1 MSSIGKVT
9 EEIINRSPFLRESLT
24 ENLVN
29 VSALARKIKPEVE
42 EILKKDVKEGAIVM
56 AIKRMSPG
64 YYHKINL
71 KIKYFMATLG
81 DFIVRSDLEDFTF
94 ENSPTLTLCQAEMMK
109 NLNDKQDPFYTFCH
123 GVGESTII
131 TSVSVCDQLKTIFQ
145 GEKLKSHTPDLAS
158 ITIKLPTVNTEI
170 SGIYY
175 YILKH
180 LAWEGINIVEIVS
193 TSNEFTV
200 VVHSDDIDVAFSV
213 LMQLKKEGKKISGK
227 KIL

>member
-24 ENLVN
+24 ENLIN
-29 VSALARKIKPEVE
+29 VSALARKIKPEIE
-42 EILKKDVKEGAIVM
+42 DILKKPVKEGAVIM
-56 AIKRMSPG
+56 SIKRMSPG
-64 YYHKINL
+64 YYHRINL
-71 KIKYFMATLG
+71 KIKNFMGTLG
-81 DFIVRSDLEDFTF
+81 DFLVRSDLEDFTF
-94 ENSPTLTLCQAEMMK
+94 ENSPTLTLKQAEMMK
-109 NLNDKQDPFYTFCH
+109 SLNDTQDPFYTFCH

-131 TSVSVCDQLKTIFQ
+131 TSVSVTKQLKKIFHN
-145 GEKLKSHTPDLAS
+145 EKLKSHTPDLAS

-180 LAWEGINIVEIVS
+180 LAWEGINIVEVVS

-200 VVHSDDIDVAFSV
+200 VVHSDDIDAAFSV
-213 LMQLKKEGKKISGK
+213 LMQLKKEGKKVSTNTNN
-227 KIL
+227 